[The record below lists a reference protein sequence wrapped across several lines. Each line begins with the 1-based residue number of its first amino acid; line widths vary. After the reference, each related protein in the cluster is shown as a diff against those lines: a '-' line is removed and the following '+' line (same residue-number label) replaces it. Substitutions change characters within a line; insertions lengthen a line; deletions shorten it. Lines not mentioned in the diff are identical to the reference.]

1 MSEAV
6 DVEFDENQAEVKSEG
21 FARAGS
27 EQDAVK
33 GEIPSAYDVELDSIN
48 PVWNRLFQENK
59 SLEYFERLRKED
71 PVHFNDTEIA
81 GRYWSLTR
89 YDDIKAVDMD
99 HKNFSSAH
107 GITLG
112 FPIDRPLPEG
122 ALDISL
128 FIAMDPPKHDV
139 HTKTLPPVVSP
150 IKIAGIQPKN
160 RERTPK

>member
-6 DVEFDENQAEVKSEG
+6 DLELDEKVEEKRPDE

-27 EQDAVK
+27 EQDSVK
-33 GEIPSAYDVELDSIN
+33 GEIPSAYNVDLDSIN

-59 SLEYFERLRKED
+59 NLEYFERLRAED

-99 HKNFSSAH
+99 HHNFSSAH

-112 FPIDRPLPEG
+112 FPDRQ
-122 ALDISL
+122 A
-128 FIAMDPPKHDV
+128 A
-139 HTKTLPPVVSP
+139 
-150 IKIAGIQPKN
+150 A
-160 RERTPK
+160 